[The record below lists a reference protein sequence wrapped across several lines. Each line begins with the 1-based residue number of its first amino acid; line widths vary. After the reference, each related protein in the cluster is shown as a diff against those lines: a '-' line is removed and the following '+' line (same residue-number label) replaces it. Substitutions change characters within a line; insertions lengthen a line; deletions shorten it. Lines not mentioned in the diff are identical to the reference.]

1 MLLFSHAIKARERD
15 MVTTWASSPILIRDE
30 LQIDVKASADGVTF
44 GTYNDAVQASDLV
57 LTPEQ
62 AIELAE
68 ALTTGAAHC
77 LAARGEK

>member
-1 MLLFSHAIKARERD
+1 MNIL
-15 MVTTWASSPILIRDE
+15 WASSPIQIRDE
-30 LQIDVKASADGVTF
+30 LRVDVKASAESVTF

-68 ALTTGAAHC
+68 ALTQGATRC
-77 LAARGEK
+77 LAARGG